1 MDDSEDKPSPDGVP
15 KWQLTAPDDE
25 PNADEAQSQSQSQSQ
40 QHEDAHAD
48 RLQVARRF
56 LEDDAVKTAPRHI
69 KVDFL
74 RSKGVDDADIQHLL
88 GDVEEEDV
96 PKAKD
101 STPAPTDESNQKAL
115 QVLEKSFA
123 PNQQPASASAA
134 AASSPTSPSPTPI
147 LPPGDRPPVV
157 TYPEFLTKPQRPPPL
172 VTKNGLLNTLYA
184 FGGLS
189 ALIYGTTKFAVEPMV
204 EKQTSARIEL
214 HETAADKLDAIVAK
228 LENTVSVVPSHKSAS
243 ATNVADVNED
253 DPSEMF
259 HRDVG
264 TQTSLPTSPSASS
277 LQENKAGAQSKIQ
290 EERLSKL
297 AKSLKGLTNDFTSQ
311 SNDSED
317 IKVLL
322 DVFRDD
328 LDTMT
333 YGHHAELFGGY
344 DKRKKKPD
352 SEDEIRKVRDNI
364 RRIKGVLLSARTFPT
379 SAR

>member
-1 MDDSEDKPSPDGVP
+1 MDDSEDKSSPDSVP
-15 KWQLTAPDDE
+15 KWQLNAPADDDDE
-25 PNADEAQSQSQSQSQ
+25 HEPNTEHTAQAQSQSQAQ
-40 QHEDAHAD
+40 QHGDEAHAD

-56 LEDDAVKTAPRHI
+56 LEDDAVKAAPRHT
-69 KVDFL
+69 KADFL
-74 RSKGVDDADIQHLL
+74 KSKGVDDADIRYLL
-88 GDVEEEDV
+88 DGIEEEEEGEA

-101 STPAPTDESNQKAL
+101 ATPAPTD
-115 QVLEKSFA
+115 KSFA
-123 PNQQPASASAA
+123 PKQPAA
-134 AASSPTSPSPTPI
+134 AASASPSPTPI
-147 LPPGDRPPVV
+147 LAPGERPPVV

-172 VTKNGLLNTLYA
+172 VTTNGLLNTLYA

-214 HETAADKLDAIVAK
+214 HETAASKLDAIVAK
-228 LENTVSVVPSHKSAS
+228 LENTVSVVPSYKSAS
-243 ATNVADVNED
+243 AVANATDANEE

-264 TQTSLPTSPSASS
+264 TQTSFPTSPSTSS
-277 LQENKAGAQSKIQ
+277 LQSKGEAESKLQ
-290 EERLSKL
+290 EERLSKF
-297 AKSLKGLTNDFTSQ
+297 AKSLKGLTEDFTSQ
-311 SNDSED
+311 STDSQD

>member
-1 MDDSEDKPSPDGVP
+1 MDDSDDKSPPDSVP

-25 PNADEAQSQSQSQSQ
+25 PNADEAQPQSQSQ
-40 QHEDAHAD
+40 QHDEDAHAD

-56 LEDDAVKTAPRHI
+56 LEDDAVKAAPRHT
-69 KVDFL
+69 KADFL
-74 RSKGVDDADIQHLL
+74 KSKGVDDADIQYLL
-88 GDVEEEDV
+88 GDAEEEEDEA

-101 STPAPTDESNQKAL
+101 ATPAPTDESNQKAL

-123 PNQQPASASAA
+123 PKQQQQQQPASAA
-134 AASSPTSPSPTPI
+134 SPSPTPI
-147 LPPGDRPPVV
+147 LAPGDRPPVV
-157 TYPEFLTKPQRPPPL
+157 TYPEFLTKPQHPPPL
-172 VTKNGLLNTLYA
+172 ITKNGLLNTLYA

-214 HETAADKLDAIVAK
+214 HEAAASKLDAIVAL
-228 LENTVSVVPSHKSAS
+228 LENTVSVVPSYKSAS
-243 ATNVADVNED
+243 GTNASDANED

-264 TQTSLPTSPSASS
+264 TQTSFPTSPSTSS
-277 LQENKAGAQSKIQ
+277 LQEKEGAQLRIQ

-297 AKSLKGLTNDFTSQ
+297 KKSLKGLTDDFTSQ
-311 SNDSED
+311 SNDSQD

-333 YGHHAELFGGY
+333 YGHHAEMFGGF

>member
-1 MDDSEDKPSPDGVP
+1 MHALPPSTTT
-15 KWQLTAPDDE
+15 LTSP
-25 PNADEAQSQSQSQSQ
+25 
-40 QHEDAHAD
+40 
-48 RLQVARRF
+48 RAR
-56 LEDDAVKTAPRHI
+56 
-69 KVDFL
+69 
-74 RSKGVDDADIQHLL
+74 Q
-88 GDVEEEDV
+88 
-96 PKAKD
+96 
-101 STPAPTDESNQKAL
+101 ESNQKAL

-123 PNQQPASASAA
+123 PKQQPA
-134 AASSPTSPSPTPI
+134 AASSPASPSPAPI
-147 LPPGDRPPVV
+147 LAGDRPPVV

-189 ALIYGTTKFAVEPMV
+189 ALVYGTTKFAVEPMV

-214 HETAADKLDAIVAK
+214 HETAANKLDAIVAQ
-228 LENTVSVVPSHKSAS
+228 LENTVSVVPSYKA
-243 ATNVADVNED
+243 APGANAADNANEE

-264 TQTSLPTSPSASS
+264 TQTSFSTSPSTSS
-277 LQENKAGAQSKIQ
+277 LQDKEEAAQSKLQ
-290 EERLSKL
+290 DERLSKF
-297 AKSLKGLTNDFTSQ
+297 AKSLKGLTDDFKSQ
-311 SNDSED
+311 SNDSQD

-333 YGHHAELFGGY
+333 YGHHAEMFGGF

>member
-1 MDDSEDKPSPDGVP
+1 MDDSDDKPSPDSVP

-25 PNADEAQSQSQSQSQ
+25 PNIDEAQSQPQSQSQ
-40 QHEDAHAD
+40 QHDEDAHAD

-56 LEDDAVKTAPRHI
+56 LEDDAVKAAPRHI

-74 RSKGVDDADIQHLL
+74 KSKGVDDADIQYLL
-88 GDVEEEDV
+88 RDIAEEEEEEDA
-96 PKAKD
+96 PNSKD
-101 STPAPTDESNQKAL
+101 STPAPTD
-115 QVLEKSFA
+115 SFA
-123 PNQQPASASAA
+123 PKQQPQQPASTA
-134 AASSPTSPSPTPI
+134 SPSPAPI
-147 LPPGDRPPVV
+147 LAPGDRPPVV

-172 VTKNGLLNTLYA
+172 VTKNGLLSTLYA

-214 HETAADKLDAIVAK
+214 HETAASKLDAIVAR
-228 LENTVSVVPSHKSAS
+228 LETTVSVVPSYKSAS
-243 ATNVADVNED
+243 GTSASDASED

-264 TQTSLPTSPSASS
+264 TQTSLPTSPSTAS
-277 LQENKAGAQSKIQ
+277 LQEKDGAQSRIQ

-297 AKSLKGLTNDFTSQ
+297 AKSLKGLTDDFTSQ
-311 SNDSED
+311 SNDSQD

-333 YGHHAELFGGY
+333 YGHHAELFGGF

>member
-1 MDDSEDKPSPDGVP
+1 MDDSDDKSSPDSVP

-25 PNADEAQSQSQSQSQ
+25 PNTDESQSQSQSQSQ
-40 QHEDAHAD
+40 QHDEDAHAD

-56 LEDDAVKTAPRHI
+56 LQDDAVKAAPRHT

-74 RSKGVDDADIQHLL
+74 KSKGVDDADIQYLL
-88 GDVEEEDV
+88 RDIVEEEEDA

-123 PNQQPASASAA
+123 PKQQQQRPQ
-134 AASSPTSPSPTPI
+134 AASTASPSPAPI
-147 LPPGDRPPVV
+147 LAPGDRPPVV

-172 VTKNGLLNTLYA
+172 VTKNGLLSTLYA

-214 HETAADKLDAIVAK
+214 HETAASKLDAIVAR
-228 LENTVSVVPSHKSAS
+228 LENTVSVVPSYKSAS
-243 ATNVADVNED
+243 GTSASDASED

-264 TQTSLPTSPSASS
+264 TQTSLPTSPSTAS
-277 LQENKAGAQSKIQ
+277 LQEKDGAQSRIQ

-297 AKSLKGLTNDFTSQ
+297 AKSLKGLTDDFTSQ
-311 SNDSED
+311 SNDSQD

-333 YGHHAELFGGY
+333 YGHHAELFGGF
-344 DKRKKKPD
+344 DKRKKKPG